1 MYERV
6 GKGPSQAKELQ
17 SARARLEK
25 LEADFLAGEYDGEGQ
40 GESYRRMH
48 KGLSSKVAL
57 LAKQEEERSH
67 STLKA
72 TGKKYGEVWGSKDQ
86 KDRREF
92 LRAYGVKVW
101 VWDKG
106 ADGSARG
113 MAMDLGDFQAMVNE
127 LTLTRPGRK
136 DKMAKMVI
144 SRNVTE
150 EQRRKAS
157 GSSR

>member
-1 MYERV
+1 
-6 GKGPSQAKELQ
+6 
-17 SARARLEK
+17 
-25 LEADFLAGEYDGEGQ
+25 
-40 GESYRRMH
+40 MH